1 MDLGTGSGA
10 LALALAAACPA
21 ADVTGTDVSEA
32 ALQVA
37 ARNGRRLEL
46 PVQWRHGDWWDALH
60 GRRFDLVVA
69 NPPYVATDDPHLDA
83 LRHEPIGALVAGDA
97 GLSALTAIVAEARFH
112 VSGWLLLEHGWNQA
126 TAVHKLLSNAG
137 ATQIQTRRDL
147 SGHVRCSGGRF
158 G

>member
-1 MDLGTGSGA
+1 METLQRAGVRAGAVRTGAELLG
-10 LALALAAACPA
+10 
-21 ADVTGTDVSEA
+21 
-32 ALQVA
+32 
-37 ARNGRRLEL
+37 
-46 PVQWRHGDWWDALH
+46 
-60 GRRFDLVVA
+60 
-69 NPPYVATDDPHLDA
+69 DPHLDA

-126 TAVHKLLSNAG
+126 AAVHKLLSDAG